1 MLTII
6 VFLCLCSQTFAANAI
21 THVARADSGVTNFNP
36 LFLSGGFFRD
46 ELSVVVRAT
55 EGTCYLVI
63 DNQYTP
69 AQDVDVWLSSDGEG
83 GRDGGDV
90 ELYLWALPDSI
101 AISAGSAT
109 TVTENFVYLTYNGG
123 SPALKRHAA
132 QDQIGDRGDFLDSM
146 IFMAN
151 VGLGAVSGADE
162 EVRYFNIDMPSL
174 YKNPLRST
182 FHGHYPD
189 YHEGIAPTIESKS
202 FAATR
207 GFLHS
212 GPDLCL
218 VPSVNTDDV
227 SLYVPVYNDSNYA
240 RWDSLDGFAEYSS
253 GEAIGVP
260 HYFWVVIW
268 GAISKDTTQYK
279 LYMNIQAGTNTYLT
293 RETAEQDKHNML
305 PTDIPTAF
313 YTTGFLIA
321 GIIINGDEVQALEDG
336 STYLDLRGFVSGT
349 RGGGGAP
356 PTDSVQID
364 AWNFGYQYNWLDSAL
379 ANAGWGLETTADG
392 DDSLRVK
399 AADLDQRYFT
409 EAETQAEIGDSLDEY
424 PLTTDVGD
432 SLSNY
437 LIEAA
442 VQAEIE
448 DSLDEYYDTVK
459 TVSRIQEEIN
469 DSLQTNWAAFI
480 ADDNDT
486 VTAYRAAIHDSL
498 DANWATFTAAGSGMP
513 AEDFNDSLES
523 QADFSPNIYN
533 RIDTTTAKIPTATL
547 ADSTDGGAIR
557 SETSREADSTDG
569 GATRATTCKIADST
583 DGGAARA
590 TTSGTADALA
600 LLGWGLTTDNDST
613 VVDAT
618 DFDESADFIS
628 LLTDETG
635 TGVMVFGTSPTFT
648 TGVNLPANSVSDDE
662 IDEGDSFEWT
672 GVQDFTDA
680 TVTLPYGNNP
690 TTNSVG
696 DIAVDANN
704 EAFEIWIDDESE
716 SALVP
721 FYDDIHA
728 TIISPDGVNDTI
740 ILMKIDAFR
749 YPFGIQIDQI
759 SITTRG
765 DGAYTL
771 TLAEYSSA
779 WEWQATTDSLVQASG
794 FYTED
799 SAPMNTILD
808 ADDYLTAFIPSTE
821 IDQLHIHII
830 FHIKDGN

>member
-182 FHGHYPD
+182 FHGHHPD

-364 AWNFGYQYNWLDSAL
+364 AWNFGYQYDWLDSANV
-379 ANAGWGLETTADG
+379 NAGWGLETTDAG
-392 DDSLRVK
+392 DDSLH
-399 AADLDQRYFT
+399 
-409 EAETQAEIGDSLDEY
+409 I
-424 PLTTDVGD
+424 
-432 SLSNY
+432 
-437 LIEAA
+437 
-442 VQAEIE
+442 
-448 DSLDEYYDTVK
+448 
-459 TVSRIQEEIN
+459 
-469 DSLQTNWAAFI
+469 
-480 ADDNDT
+480 
-486 VTAYRAAIHDSL
+486 
-498 DANWATFTAAGSGMP
+498 
-513 AEDFNDSLES
+513 
-523 QADFSPNIYN
+523 
-533 RIDTTTAKIPTATL
+533 
-547 ADSTDGGAIR
+547 DSTDIAMWGLWTEAYDSINAWNNLPNDNRDSSTTFSPLVNTHEDSITAWGNLVNDNRDSATTHSPLVNEAKDSLTSWADEVNTNTDSIAAWANLPNDNADDIDKQ
-557 SETSREADSTDG
+557 ETDPRYLFTIYNPNSFWVADSVIVSVDPRSAAAITVTRIDVTCLTDPD
-569 GATRATTCKIADST
+569 TELDFDLYFADALIGQANKAII
-583 DGGAARA
+583 DELN
-590 TTSGTADALA
+590 TTSGT
-600 LLGWGLTTDNDST
+600 TTITSGFD
-613 VVDAT
+613 DAT
-618 DFDESADFIS
+618 I
-628 LLTDETG
+628 
-635 TGVMVFGTSPTFT
+635 
-648 TGVNLPANSVSDDE
+648 PANKCVYVR
-662 IDEGDSFEWT
+662 F
-672 GVQDFTDA
+672 
-680 TVTLPYGNNP
+680 N
-690 TTNSVG
+690 
-696 DIAVDANN
+696 
-704 EAFEIWIDDESE
+704 
-716 SALVP
+716 
-721 FYDDIHA
+721 
-728 TIISPDGVNDTI
+728 
-740 ILMKIDAFR
+740 
-749 YPFGIQIDQI
+749 
-759 SITTRG
+759 
-765 DGAYTL
+765 
-771 TLAEYSSA
+771 AE
-779 WEWQATTDSLVQASG
+779 
-794 FYTED
+794 
-799 SAPMNTILD
+799 PD
-808 ADDYLTAFIPSTE
+808 ADITQVGVRVTYT
-821 IDQLHIHII
+821 ID
-830 FHIKDGN
+830 